1 MEGDGRSPSKGVFDR
16 FSLSLVEVF
25 KIFLFFTHEDL
36 TWKKVWVCLVL
47 CTLSKNPKFKDTVF
61 EQATERLE
69 AHRLE

>member
-47 CTLSKNPKFKDTVF
+47 CTLSKKS
-61 EQATERLE
+61 
-69 AHRLE
+69 